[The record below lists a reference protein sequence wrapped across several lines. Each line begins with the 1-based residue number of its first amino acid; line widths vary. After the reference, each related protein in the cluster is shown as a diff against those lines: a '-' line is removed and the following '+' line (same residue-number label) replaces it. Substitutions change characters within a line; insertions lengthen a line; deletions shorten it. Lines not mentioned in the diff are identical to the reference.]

1 MGKLFDSLF
10 RYLGG
15 LGFTEA
21 LVVIL
26 ILAILFLVI
35 YGARWMSKT
44 HQRQLDDRQREIDR
58 LAENNREYRERL
70 LQFVDRQLQTGATNK
85 TQPKTEELT

>member
-1 MGKLFDSLF
+1 MRHFFESLF

-35 YGARWMSKT
+35 YGVRWMSKT

-58 LAENNREYRERL
+58 LAADNREYRERF
-70 LQFVDRQLQTGATNK
+70 LQFVDHTLHLSTATN
-85 TQPKTEELT
+85 QPKTEE